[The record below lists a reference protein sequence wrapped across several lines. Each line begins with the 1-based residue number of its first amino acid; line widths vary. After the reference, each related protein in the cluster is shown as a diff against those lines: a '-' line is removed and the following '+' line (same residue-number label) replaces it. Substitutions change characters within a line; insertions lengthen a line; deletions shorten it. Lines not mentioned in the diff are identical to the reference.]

1 MGALVVNQVW
11 GKVPD
16 PLKDRADATELLDRL
31 PEPGTPESKQVHGV
45 IKLGGIRADRSIG
58 KNQQNLRM
66 LSQSAGQSD
75 TVFSK
80 SEGNQCNPQ
89 AISRY
94 RGSALV

>member
-16 PLKDRADATELLDRL
+16 PLKDRADATELLERL
-31 PEPGTPESKQVHGV
+31 PEPGTPEGKQLHGV
-45 IKLGGIRADRSIG
+45 IELGVVRANRAVG

-80 SEGNQCNPQ
+80 PEGNQCNPQ
-89 AISRY
+89 AISGY
-94 RGSALV
+94 RRTALV